1 MWSKIFRQKKDRD
14 SASLPVVITV
24 SGQVEA
30 MIIKTRLEAENIPV
44 HLSYES
50 TGPVYGFS
58 STDLGRVLIMVP
70 GPFES
75 AARIICKTNTGKT
88 NTGKT
93 NTGGNSGPA
102 SPENS
107 PEDSGNRA
115 A

>member
-1 MWSKIFRQKKDRD
+1 MWSKIFRRKKNRK
-14 SASLPVVITV
+14 STSFPVVKTV

-30 MIIKTRLEAENIPV
+30 IIIKTRLEAENIPV

-58 STDLGRVLIMVP
+58 STNLGRVRIMVP
-70 GPFES
+70 EPFES
-75 AARIICKTNTGKT
+75 AARFICKTNIEGD
-88 NTGKT
+88 
-93 NTGGNSGPA
+93 SGPA
-102 SPENS
+102 SPEDS